1 MNVHPQSFAKAVR
14 AVKPSQ
20 EIKDRAYQVL
30 VEGTP
35 TLDVFQR
42 DAPNAE
48 KEYRVLVD
56 LFKHAV
62 APTEQP
68 MFTQLQL
75 VSITTEFRFIKYWVF
90 MALSLVLVD
99 GYTMSQVGRLLGM
112 SRQQVNIGV
121 TKAKEKALFLG
132 ILEDAPDLETITLQ
146 IPKAIAKQ
154 VKDYEH
160 EFASAA
166 VKEGA
171 QKRPVFAVLNNDDA
185 DRVEKFID
193 ELQSIRQAD
202 G

>member
-1 MNVHPQSFAKAVR
+1 MNIHPQSFAKAVK

-20 EIKDRAYQVL
+20 DIKDRAYQVL

-35 TLDVFQR
+35 TLEVFKR

-48 KEYRVLVD
+48 KEYQVLVE
-56 LFKHAV
+56 LFKHSV

-121 TKAKEKALFLG
+121 IRAKEKALLLG
-132 ILEDAPDLETITLQ
+132 ILEDAPDLETITVQ
-146 IPKAIAKQ
+146 IPITVAKQ

-160 EFASAA
+160 EFASAS

-171 QKRPVFAVLNNDDA
+171 QKRPVFAILDNDDA
-185 DRVEKFID
+185 DQVERFIP
-193 ELQSIRQAD
+193 ELQSARKSA
-202 G
+202 

>member
-1 MNVHPQSFAKAVR
+1 MNIHPQSFAKAVR
-14 AVKPSQ
+14 AVKPSP
-20 EIKDRAYQVL
+20 ELKDRAYRVL
-30 VEGTP
+30 VEGVP
-35 TLDVFQR
+35 TLEVFER

-48 KEYRVLVD
+48 RDYQVLVD

-68 MFTQLQL
+68 VFTQLQL
-75 VSITTEFRFIKYWVF
+75 VSITTEFRYIKYWVF

-99 GYTMSQVGRLLGM
+99 GYGMSQVGRLLGM

-132 ILEDAPDLETITLQ
+132 ILDDAPDLETITVQ
-146 IPKAIAKQ
+146 IPKTVAKQ

-160 EFASAA
+160 EFASAT

-171 QKRPVFAVLNNDDA
+171 QKRPVFAILNNEDA
-185 DRVEKFID
+185 EKVERFI
-193 ELQSIRQAD
+193 AD
-202 G
+202 LTGVKASA